1 MHDPGFLED
10 LADRDK
16 ALLAVKLL
24 GVKLGVEHRAMKAA
38 AARTLDQ
45 EEQQAPAD
53 AGAASLAH
61 HGHPA
66 DRHAVAV
73 RDHPSAS
80 DRPPVFQRQRMNR
93 ARIVLVQLDFLGH
106 ALFFDKH
113 PPAERPRLGHA
124 RSVAADLEHDD
135 LRAAAHRICT
145 TARKWL
151 SQTARS
157 AEFCSRLNARD
168 GIVLGFRARSHANS
182 GAAGETRSAMA
193 NDADRASD
201 EQILEAA
208 EMVLA
213 ARYPI
218 ALTGAGMSVESGIP
232 PFRGPGGLWTKY
244 GEPPMN
250 GYQIFLADPKKG
262 WEDRIRRQDDELFAP
277 LKVAEPNPGH
287 RAFAELERMG
297 VLRFLITQ
305 NVDDLHRRAGHRA
318 LAEIHGNWK
327 LIRCLECGRRFP
339 AEQISLKTLPPPCP
353 QCRGLLKADTVAFG
367 EPIPPDVLRECAEHS
382 ARADLVILGGTS
394 ATVYPAAGF
403 AIEVKERGG
412 KLIEV
417 NLYNSEITA
426 LCDLS
431 LRGGAADV
439 MPRLSRAIAERR
451 RARMS

>member
-1 MHDPGFLED
+1 MAQNLE
-10 LADRDK
+10 
-16 ALLAVKLL
+16 
-24 GVKLGVEHRAMKAA
+24 
-38 AARTLDQ
+38 
-45 EEQQAPAD
+45 
-53 AGAASLAH
+53 
-61 HGHPA
+61 
-66 DRHAVAV
+66 
-73 RDHPSAS
+73 
-80 DRPPVFQRQRMNR
+80 
-93 ARIVLVQLDFLGH
+93 
-106 ALFFDKH
+106 
-113 PPAERPRLGHA
+113 
-124 RSVAADLEHDD
+124 
-135 LRAAAHRICT
+135 
-145 TARKWL
+145 
-151 SQTARS
+151 
-157 AEFCSRLNARD
+157 
-168 GIVLGFRARSHANS
+168 
-182 GAAGETRSAMA
+182 
-193 NDADRASD
+193 RASD

-277 LKVAEPNPGH
+277 LKVAQPNPGH
-287 RAFAELERMG
+287 HAFVELERMG
-297 VLRFLITQ
+297 VLRFIITQ
-305 NVDDLHRRAGHRA
+305 NVDDLHRRAGHQA

-327 LIRCLECGRRFP
+327 LIRCLECGKRFP
-339 AEQISLKTLPPPCP
+339 AEEISLETLPPPCP
-353 QCRGLLKADTVAFG
+353 KCHGLLKADTVAFG